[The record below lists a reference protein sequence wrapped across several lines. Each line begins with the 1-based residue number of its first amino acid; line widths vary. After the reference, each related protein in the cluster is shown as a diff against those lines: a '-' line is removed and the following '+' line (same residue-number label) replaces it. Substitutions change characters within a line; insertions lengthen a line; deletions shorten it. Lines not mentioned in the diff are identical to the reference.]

1 MAAPPPTWRIPLLIR
16 TDVAGATGRQILL
29 GEAEEEQVEVA
40 AHQLCLVN
48 AGQAAF
54 CRVTYDWSL
63 LQQIGQNLPHL
74 GTVVVNSRLFYPE
87 I

>member
-1 MAAPPPTWRIPLLIR
+1 VR
-16 TDVAGATGRQILL
+16 TDVEERLVLL
-29 GEAEEEQVEVA
+29 GDEEERVEVA

-63 LQQIGQNLPHL
+63 LQQIGQNLSKL
-74 GTVVVNSRLFYPE
+74 GIKSKIHCTKHIKMP
-87 I
+87 